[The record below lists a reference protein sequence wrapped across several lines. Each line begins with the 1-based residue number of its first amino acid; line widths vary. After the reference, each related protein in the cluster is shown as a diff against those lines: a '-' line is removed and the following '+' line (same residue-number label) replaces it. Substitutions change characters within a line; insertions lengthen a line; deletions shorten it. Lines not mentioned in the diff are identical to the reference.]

1 LSAADT
7 ESPRRSDWKHIGSE
21 VWRRTWEPFSSV
33 PFVLYVVI
41 AIIGFGCLGIWV
53 ELVKFSNA
61 TDPADTNGILT
72 ALATFYPALIGS
84 ASLQM
89 VLYSTGRSDKI
100 LTIVAMLF
108 FCVAF
113 GSVVLVSVY
122 HARLPELTMKV
133 AIGFSVFAVWL
144 WWIVNADDPTYKSV
158 AVDAASGGDPKR
170 DPKGTTKGFKE

>member
-1 LSAADT
+1 M
-7 ESPRRSDWKHIGSE
+7 
-21 VWRRTWEPFSSV
+21 
-33 PFVLYVVI
+33 PFVLYVLI

-61 TDPADTNGILT
+61 PEPSNTNGILT

-122 HARLPELTMKV
+122 HARLPDLTMRV
-133 AIGFSVFAVWL
+133 AIGFSIFAVWL

-158 AVDAASGGDPKR
+158 AVDAATGGDPSKA
-170 DPKGTTKGFKE
+170 PKGTTKGFKE

>member
-1 LSAADT
+1 
-7 ESPRRSDWKHIGSE
+7 
-21 VWRRTWEPFSSV
+21 
-33 PFVLYVVI
+33 
-41 AIIGFGCLGIWV
+41 
-53 ELVKFSNA
+53 
-61 TDPADTNGILT
+61 
-72 ALATFYPALIGS
+72 LIGS

-122 HARLPELTMKV
+122 HERLPELTMRV
-133 AIGFSVFAVWL
+133 AIGFSIFAVWL
-144 WWIVNADDPTYKSV
+144 WWIVNADDPTYKSI